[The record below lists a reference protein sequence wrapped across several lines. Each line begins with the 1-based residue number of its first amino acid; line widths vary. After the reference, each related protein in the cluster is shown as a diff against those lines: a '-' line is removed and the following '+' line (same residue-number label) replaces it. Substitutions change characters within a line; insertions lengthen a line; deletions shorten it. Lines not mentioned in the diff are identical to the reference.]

1 LDGGFE
7 STAAVR
13 AGLVGWPATVGAPRF
28 LSAGVATQN
37 VTPTSDPNRTLL
49 VLGEKFN
56 GLAPADL
63 AAALRDRLPDWEV
76 TEATTPARARELASS
91 AAVMVGPSVDPELIE
106 AADDLELFACAYAG
120 YDHLPLDEL
129 AAGDVAVT
137 TASGVHVPNVAEQAI
152 GFVLSFARGLPDA
165 WRRQQRREWRV
176 TEPGEL
182 SGSTV
187 TVVGLG
193 RIGTGIAERLAPF
206 GVETVGVRHSPEKG
220 GPCDEV
226 VGYDDLHDA
235 LARSEYVVL
244 TCPLTDETAGLIGE
258 AELHALPTDAVVV
271 NVARGGVVDT
281 DALVAMLR
289 SAGIRGAALDVT
301 DPEPLPEDHPL
312 WNFGNVLITPH
323 SAGRT
328 PAYHDRLADIVAENA
343 ERVAAG
349 DRSDLRN
356 PVQTP
361 DRG

>member
-1 LDGGFE
+1 MTRPDE
-7 STAAVR
+7 PAR
-13 AGLVGWPATVGAPRF
+13 DLV
-28 LSAGVATQN
+28 
-37 VTPTSDPNRTLL
+37 

-56 GLAPADL
+56 GLSPADL
-63 AAALRDRLPDWEV
+63 ATALRDRLPDWQVRDAATPHPPRELV
-76 TEATTPARARELASS
+76 AEAT
-91 AAVMVGPSVDPELIE
+91 VMVGPTVSPDLL
-106 AADDLELFACAYAG
+106 ADAPALDLFACTYAG

-129 AAGDVAVT
+129 AARDVAVT
-137 TASGVHVPNVAEQAI
+137 TAGGVHVPNVAEQAM
-152 GFVLSFARGLPDA
+152 GFVLTFARGLHDA

-176 TEPGEL
+176 TAPGEL
-182 SGSTV
+182 ADSTV

-193 RIGTGIAERLAPF
+193 AIGTGVAERLEPF

-226 VGYDDLHDA
+226 VGYGDIHDA

-244 TCPLTDETAGLIGE
+244 TCPLTDETAGLIGA
-258 AELHALPTDAVVV
+258 AELHALPTDAVLV

-289 SAGIRGAALDVT
+289 SGGIRGAALDVT

-312 WNFGNVLITPH
+312 WNFGNVQITPH

-343 ERVAAG
+343 EKAVAG
-349 DRSDLRN
+349 EFDELRN
-356 PVQTP
+356 RVGLA
-361 DRG
+361 D